1 MKNNNWLISWL
12 KKSVSTV
19 GVAAISASIGMPVLS
34 QSQSYY
40 PPMSFFQP
48 LAYPNYPQ
56 KSASEYDVL
65 EGLENVT
72 ESTNLA
78 YEIEAAGLTEEFQQ
92 EGITVLAPTDEA
104 FAALSDEAIDKFS
117 IPENRL
123 KVLQYH
129 LIAGQVKE
137 EDLER
142 GTITTSQGQ
151 EISVSGD
158 NNILTFND
166 GVRAINKPT
175 IAKNGVII
183 EIDRVLLP
191 PDF

>member
-19 GVAAISASIGMPVLS
+19 GAAAIGTLVGIPVLS

-104 FAALSDEAIDKFS
+104 FGALSDEAIDKFS

-129 LIAGQVKE
+129 LIAGQVEE

-142 GTITTSQGQ
+142 GTIITSGGQ
-151 EISVSGD
+151 EISVSDSD
-158 NNILTFND
+158 NLTFNND
-166 GVRAINKPT
+166 ARAINKPT

>member
-1 MKNNNWLISWL
+1 M
-12 KKSVSTV
+12 
-19 GVAAISASIGMPVLS
+19 
-34 QSQSYY
+34 
-40 PPMSFFQP
+40 
-48 LAYPNYPQ
+48 
-56 KSASEYDVL
+56 L

-104 FAALSDEAIDKFS
+104 FGALSDEAIDKFS

-129 LIAGQVKE
+129 LIAGQVEE

-142 GTITTSQGQ
+142 GTIITSGGQ
-151 EISVSGD
+151 EISVSDSD
-158 NNILTFND
+158 NLTFNND
-166 GVRAINKPT
+166 ARAINKPT